1 MGVGDWRG
9 SKEANDP
16 DIRRMPAIVLLLN
29 MRRVGEIGVCGRSS
43 LDDDVEQE
51 RDGPA
56 EDGAG

>member
-1 MGVGDWRG
+1 MGDWRG
-9 SKEANDP
+9 SNEANDP
-16 DIRRMPAIVLLLN
+16 EIRRIPAIVLLLN
-29 MRRVGEIGVCGRSS
+29 MRRVGEIGVWGRSS

>member
-1 MGVGDWRG
+1 M
-9 SKEANDP
+9 
-16 DIRRMPAIVLLLN
+16 VLLLN
-29 MRRVGEIGVCGRSS
+29 MRRVGEIGVWGRSS